1 LIIDLNLLLPIQRDY
16 EKVEKTIS
24 QVREEV
30 KLHLKEKDII
40 EKIIPSSI
48 VIGPYF
54 IITSKIRESLSNK
67 RKLLI
72 ESILNYQTRKVRAK
86 AEEVNNSFRDIQRK
100 LFDKPN
106 NMEDLHEHR
115 EWMKSI
121 AGLLEDKKDDITS
134 VMEEFALLDEFL
146 FNLANEDFS
155 MKWGLLAW
163 PWKITNMVQQ
173 VEEQHVEEEERFKKL
188 QMQDTA
194 TLNDKMDTLI
204 MNVAGLSGHCNL
216 EKAHEV
222 ANDCRRLNRAL
233 KECQELATVYNNR
246 ERLFG
251 MGTTNVSCFLCF
263 IFCKE
268 KILGKN
274 FEKT

>member
-1 LIIDLNLLLPIQRDY
+1 MTSYSNNFQYSIHLYNSSGLLKTWIFIFFQRDY
-16 EKVEKTIS
+16 EKVEKTIA

-30 KLHLKEKDII
+30 KIHLKEKDVI

-48 VIGPYF
+48 VIGPYY

-100 LFDKPN
+100 LFEKPN

-121 AGLLEDKKDDITS
+121 PGLLEDKKDDITM
-134 VMEEFALLDEFL
+134 VMEEFALLDDFL
-146 FNLANEDFS
+146 FSLANEDFN
-155 MKWGLLAW
+155 MKWGLLSW
-163 PWKITNMVQQ
+163 PWKITNMMQQ
-173 VEEQHVEEEERFKKL
+173 VEEQHNEEEERFKKL

-204 MNVAGLSGHCNL
+204 
-216 EKAHEV
+216 
-222 ANDCRRLNRAL
+222 
-233 KECQELATVYNNR
+233 
-246 ERLFG
+246 
-251 MGTTNVSCFLCF
+251 VSF
-263 IFCKE
+263 IFSECLNVICRE
-268 KILGKN
+268 FAENYFILL
-274 FEKT
+274 FIRWMWQVCRDTAI

>member
-1 LIIDLNLLLPIQRDY
+1 M
-16 EKVEKTIS
+16 
-24 QVREEV
+24 
-30 KLHLKEKDII
+30 HLKEKEII

-48 VIGPYF
+48 VIGPYH
-54 IITSKIRESLSNK
+54 IVTSKIRDILSSK

-72 ESILNYQTRKVRAK
+72 ESILNYQTRKVRGK

-106 NMEDLHEHR
+106 NMEELHEHR

-121 AGLLEDKKDDITS
+121 PGMLEDKKDDITS
-134 VMEEFALLDEFL
+134 VMEEFQLLDEFL
-146 FNLANEDFS
+146 FNLNNEDFN
-155 MKWGLLAW
+155 MKWGLLSW
-163 PWKITNMVQQ
+163 PWKIANMMTQ
-173 VEEQHVEEEERFKKL
+173 VEEQHVEEEEKFKKL

-194 TLNDKMDTLI
+194 NLNDKMDTLI

-222 ANDCRRLNRAL
+222 ANDCRRLNKSL

-251 MGTTNVSCFLCF
+251 LATTNVSVFQ
-263 IFCKE
+263 
-268 KILGKN
+268 
-274 FEKT
+274 